1 MQLHSAF
8 HRGTQGWMLAFCW
21 GGSVRLQSQ
30 SRESRCEGSQ
40 RAPAITA
47 KEGRQLSQ
55 ARTAMVGSSRGEA
68 AYTSAEV
75 HPKMSHDSGFES

>member
-8 HRGTQGWMLAFCW
+8 HRGTKGCILAFCW
-21 GGSVRLQSQ
+21 GGSVRLQPQ

-40 RAPAITA
+40 RAPATAA
-47 KEGRQLSQ
+47 KEGRQPSQ
-55 ARTAMVGSSRGEA
+55 AGTAMVGSSRGEA

-75 HPKMSHDSGFES
+75 HPKMSHDCVFES